1 VSEEDGQNVGIPCDY
16 ELDVVCFPEFL
27 HSADDIEGQYKLTY
41 VIPTPGRYQLHIRL
55 HGQHVHGSPYA
66 VVCVTA
72 PAPAPG
78 RNKLRVRR
86 ERNQSSR
93 EHGQGQGNCTS
104 NAARPSAAGQKTPPV
119 VQATRRVPVLAPNA
133 RRSKLVTA
141 RRQRA
146 PDKAPLVVQA
156 TPGQVPA
163 VGTKRPASS
172 PPSNRSCLQSRLR
185 PSASREPPTTTNTS
199 TLPRCSVLTLPQQSS
214 GATPA
219 GVVRRRGK
227 NSVETV
233 AVGSS
238 QASRIPSPIRRVTR
252 STSRMMSSAMDVTEK
267 DVENALPP
275 EVLRTAAS
283 LADPVNSSK
292 VRTSGEVRVMDA
304 QGSGYNSGYR
314 TGKEVKVRS
323 AEFAGLTANNKVTT
337 STEVAIIDMECPNIS
352 KEART
357 AGEVSAMDVVVSAWK
372 TEARTT
378 KEVRAINFANPAYT
392 QETRT
397 GKDVQAMDLEV
408 SMMHP
413 VGSGSA
419 LVLKVGRQ
427 GRERGEFVN
436 PQGVC
441 YSDACFVLVADSNS
455 ACVQV
460 TSVLLVRPCTNKL

>member
-1 VSEEDGQNVGIPCDY
+1 
-16 ELDVVCFPEFL
+16 
-27 HSADDIEGQYKLTY
+27 
-41 VIPTPGRYQLHIRL
+41 
-55 HGQHVHGSPYA
+55 
-66 VVCVTA
+66 
-72 PAPAPG
+72 
-78 RNKLRVRR
+78 
-86 ERNQSSR
+86 
-93 EHGQGQGNCTS
+93 
-104 NAARPSAAGQKTPPV
+104 
-119 VQATRRVPVLAPNA
+119 
-133 RRSKLVTA
+133 
-141 RRQRA
+141 
-146 PDKAPLVVQA
+146 
-156 TPGQVPA
+156 
-163 VGTKRPASS
+163 
-172 PPSNRSCLQSRLR
+172 
-185 PSASREPPTTTNTS
+185 
-199 TLPRCSVLTLPQQSS
+199 
-214 GATPA
+214 
-219 GVVRRRGK
+219 
-227 NSVETV
+227 
-233 AVGSS
+233 
-238 QASRIPSPIRRVTR
+238 
-252 STSRMMSSAMDVTEK
+252 MDVTEK